1 MDTTIRIKSIKFTH
15 IHQWNH
21 IQNKQFITSTVEN
34 SENDCELQWA
44 EIQTK
49 NKSVIIGSY
58 YRPPNSNLD
67 ALNNLKSSIANVSE
81 HSKDKPIILAG
92 DFNLPH
98 IDWEN
103 NTVKTG
109 SNQVNH
115 HQELIEIIED
125 SGMEQLQL
133 KPSREN
139 NILDLFLTNQPSIV
153 KSCNTIPGISD
164 HNIIIV
170 DTDLEN
176 KSKRREINIFKKA
189 NWDQIK
195 TYHRSRHQ
203 NHTKLDRY
211 DRSRHQNHTK

>member
-1 MDTTIRIKSIKFTH
+1 MSSEKTNKNRRDIFIALHDKFT
-15 IHQWNH
+15 
-21 IQNKQFITSTVEN
+21 TSTVEN

-103 NTVKTG
+103 NTVKT
-109 SNQVNH
+109 
-115 HQELIEIIED
+115 
-125 SGMEQLQL
+125 EQSS
-133 KPSREN
+133 KPSSR
-139 NILDLFLTNQPSIV
+139 TNR
-153 KSCNTIPGISD
+153 N
-164 HNIIIV
+164 
-170 DTDLEN
+170 
-176 KSKRREINIFKKA
+176 
-189 NWDQIK
+189 
-195 TYHRSRHQ
+195 Y
-203 NHTKLDRY
+203 
-211 DRSRHQNHTK
+211 